1 MTTEWKD
8 RLYWH
13 EIADRTHMARC
24 IFYSHILD
32 HQYSHHPELKEKI
45 HKIAEL
51 LGDLYQSVGRVEFKE
66 MGE

>member
-13 EIADRTHMARC
+13 EMADRTHVARC
-24 IFYSHILD
+24 IFYSHILI
-32 HQYSHHPELKEKI
+32 HPYSRHPELKEKI